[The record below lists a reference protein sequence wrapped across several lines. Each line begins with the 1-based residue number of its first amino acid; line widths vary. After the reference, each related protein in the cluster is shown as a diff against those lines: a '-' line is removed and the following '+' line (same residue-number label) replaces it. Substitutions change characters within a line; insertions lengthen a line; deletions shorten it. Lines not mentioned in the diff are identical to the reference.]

1 MPPRKPYETLLRRA
15 ARDTRHAQRFVGDAE
30 VDNEHIGFCCQ
41 QAVEKA
47 IKSVLSF
54 RGVRYRRTHDL
65 SELMEL
71 AHTSGIEIPEDVLRS
86 VRLTPFAVEFR
97 YDDLPEADD
106 EIEEPFDRA
115 EAVRFALAAVAWARK
130 IVEGT

>member
-1 MPPRKPYETLLRRA
+1 MPPRKPHETLLRRA
-15 ARDTRHAQRFVGDAE
+15 GRDTRHAQRFVHDAE
-30 VDNEHIGFCCQ
+30 VDDEHIGFCCQ

-71 AHTSGIEIPEDVLRS
+71 ARTSGIEIPDDVLGS
-86 VRLTPFAVEFR
+86 VRLTPFVVEFR
-97 YDDLPEADD
+97 YDELPATD
-106 EIEEPFDRA
+106 EETEEPFDRA
-115 EAVRFALAAVAWARK
+115 EAVQFALAAIAWARK
-130 IVEGT
+130 IVEGA